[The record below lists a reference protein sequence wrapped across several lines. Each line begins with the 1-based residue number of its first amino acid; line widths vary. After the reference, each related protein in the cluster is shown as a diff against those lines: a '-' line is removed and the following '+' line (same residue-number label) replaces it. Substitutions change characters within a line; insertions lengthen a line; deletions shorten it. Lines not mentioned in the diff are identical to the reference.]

1 MEHNNP
7 KHTIIGLVE
16 TDAGI
21 FLHSD
26 IVLPGIYQSK
36 AELRLMSKTG
46 EVVVNYEGVPFA
58 SGQFTKKEIV
68 SLTRAPIIVLTF
80 ISETDGS
87 MLSCY
92 LKGGD
97 RS

>member
-1 MEHNNP
+1 MQENKYKHN
-7 KHTIIGLVE
+7 IISLVE

-21 FLHSD
+21 FLHTD

-46 EVVVNYEGVPFA
+46 EVVINYEGVPFA
-58 SGQFTKKEIV
+58 SGQFTKNEIV
-68 SLTRAPIIVLTF
+68 SLTRAPIIVLCF
-80 ISETDGS
+80 ISEADGS

-97 RS
+97 R